1 MSTLKDKFKTSSGFI
16 LKNCYSKANSKSIL
30 TENSVSG
37 EFPYTRGIHSE
48 MYRDR
53 SWTMR
58 QYAGFGSAKESNER
72 YKYLLQKGVSG
83 LSVAFDL
90 PTQMGLDPDSQLAT
104 GEVGRVGVSIASVED
119 MHTLFKDIDLN
130 SVSISMTI
138 NSTAPILLAYLLVVA
153 EETNVPFR
161 NLRGTIQNDILKEY
175 IARGTYIYPPKE
187 SLKLIGSVF
196 NYCKNEV
203 PKWNTI
209 SISGYHMRE
218 AGATALQELSF
229 TFANAITYIDTAI
242 EHGLTIDE
250 VAPQMSFFFN
260 CHNNFLEEVSK
271 FRAARV
277 IWARITKEIYKAKNP
292 KSSKLRFHTQTAG
305 STLTASQPHNNIIRT
320 SIQAMASVLGGT
332 QSLHTNGF
340 DEALGLPTEQSAE
353 IALRTQ
359 QIIANETGI
368 TDTSDPLGGSYVI
381 ENLTS
386 QLIDES
392 FKELDKIKSMGGMLS
407 AIEEEYPQKSIEE
420 SAYEYQKELEKKEKL
435 IVGVN
440 CYNEKDDSKV
450 PIYKLNAKIA
460 KNQIKSVI
468 KLKKKRN
475 VEEVKNTLRD
485 LETVVR
491 ENRNAMPYIITAA
504 KNRATLGEI
513 SDAIKKVYGSYS
525 GKF

>member
-1 MSTLKDKFKTSSGFI
+1 
-16 LKNCYSKANSKSIL
+16 
-30 TENSVSG
+30 
-37 EFPYTRGIHSE
+37 
-48 MYRDR
+48 
-53 SWTMR
+53 
-58 QYAGFGSAKESNER
+58 
-72 YKYLLQKGVSG
+72 
-83 LSVAFDL
+83 
-90 PTQMGLDPDSQLAT
+90 
-104 GEVGRVGVSIASVED
+104 
-119 MHTLFKDIDLN
+119 
-130 SVSISMTI
+130 
-138 NSTAPILLAYLLVVA
+138 
-153 EETNVPFR
+153 
-161 NLRGTIQNDILKEY
+161 
-175 IARGTYIYPPKE
+175 
-187 SLKLIGSVF
+187 
-196 NYCKNEV
+196 
-203 PKWNTI
+203 
-209 SISGYHMRE
+209 MRE

-407 AIEEEYPQKSIEE
+407 AIQEEYPQKSIEE

-440 CYNEKDDSKV
+440 CFNEKEDSKV
-450 PIYKLNAKIA
+450 PVYKLNAKIA
-460 KNQIKSVI
+460 KNQIKAVL